1 LHEHPTLP
9 RFGTDCLPRDRLKP
23 NWDQAGE
30 DACGP
35 SMRFNE
41 LNKEL
46 SSGATLSH
54 YRIVSKI
61 GAGGMGEVYRAR
73 DTRLDREVAI
83 KILPPNYVTDA
94 DRLKRFEQEARA
106 TSALNHPN
114 ILTVY
119 DIGTH
124 EGSPYI
130 VAELL
135 AGEELREQLNGAGLA
150 QRKAID
156 YAQQIAHGLAAAH
169 EKGITHRDL
178 KPENLFVTTDG
189 RVKIL
194 DFGLAKLRPQR
205 NEVISS
211 EIVTERQITDPG
223 TVMGTVAYMSPEQ
236 VRGQNADHRSD
247 IFSFGSILYE
257 MLTGQRPFQR
267 ETMAETMTAILKEEP
282 SEFSESNQK
291 INPALEKI
299 ARRCLEK
306 KPERR
311 FQSAS
316 DLGFAIE
323 ALSAPSGM
331 QPATRLEMPVLSQP
345 NRSTSL
351 IIAGAVLALLVTG
364 VAVFLLT
371 RSSRSDAATPVRRVT
386 IPLTTPLA
394 LGKYCPLGIGRTAI
408 ALSPDGSLLVYAGE
422 QNGKSQLF
430 ARPLDSF
437 DDRSIPGT
445 EGAYAPFFS
454 PDGRSIA
461 FFAANALQKISLEGG
476 QPVTLCEA
484 RTTHGG
490 AWGPDN
496 TILFTDAEGGR
507 LMRISASGGE
517 PKTVLSEGGLE
528 ATSWGFSNP
537 EFLPDGDTVLVTLW
551 QTPNPDNYQI
561 AALSLRTGKLSIV
574 VKGGVNAHYL
584 STGHLVYAR
593 GATLIVAP
601 FDVRT
606 ATVNG
611 AGVTLIENV
620 RSEEWG
626 SIQYTLALDGTLVY
640 VSGGPAWIGK
650 LVWADRTGVSTP
662 IAAPARAYQ
671 NFSLSPDGQRV
682 ALEISEATHDV
693 YLYEFARA
701 SLIRFTNDGDNGYP
715 RWTPDGKAVTFWRH
729 KTSGLDVISK
739 SIDSG
744 SEVRFMSRETGD
756 VQSWSPDGKTL
767 IFMQMTPETSLDLWI
782 KTGDQQPRPWLVTR
796 FRELLAS
803 FSRDGKYV
811 AYTSDESGQYEI
823 YVRPASGEGAKW
835 QVSFYGGE
843 EPLWS
848 KDGRELFY
856 RNGPKWMAV
865 DVSTNPQF
873 KHGTPHMLFEGPYLN
888 VPGVSYDVAADG
900 RFLMLEENYKQLPTL
915 QLQAIFNWAEEVKRR
930 VPAVGK

>member
-1 LHEHPTLP
+1 LSETISPNTTL
-9 RFGTDCLPRDRLKP
+9 
-23 NWDQAGE
+23 A
-30 DACGP
+30 
-35 SMRFNE
+35 
-41 LNKEL
+41 
-46 SSGATLSH
+46 H
-54 YRIVSKI
+54 YSIICKI

-83 KILPPNYVTDA
+83 KILPRIYATDT

-135 AGEELREQLNGAGLA
+135 SGEELRDHLNNGEMPRRNAV
-150 QRKAID
+150 D
-156 YAQQIAHGLAAAH
+156 YALQIANGLAAAH

-178 KPENLFVTTDG
+178 KPENVFVTADG

-205 NEVISS
+205 NDVISS
-211 EIVTERQITDPG
+211 EIATAKQITDPG
-223 TVMGTVAYMSPEQ
+223 TVMGTVGYMSPEQ
-236 VRGQNADHRSD
+236 IRGQDADHRSD
-247 IFSFGSILYE
+247 IFSFGAILYE
-257 MLTGQRPFQR
+257 MLSGQRAFRR

-282 SEFSESNQK
+282 SELSETSTK

-299 ARRCLEK
+299 VRRCLEK

-323 ALSAPSGM
+323 AWSTSSS
-331 QPATRLEMPVLSQP
+331 TRPPTQVDTPVLP
-345 NRSTSL
+345 RANRGISL
-351 IIAGAVLALLVTG
+351 ITAGAVLALLVI
-364 VAVFLLT
+364 VAAVFLISRSWS
-371 RSSRSDAATPVRRVT
+371 RSSGGTAVRRVA

-437 DDRSIPGT
+437 DARPVPGT

-454 PDGRSIA
+454 PDGRWIA
-461 FFAANALQKISLEGG
+461 FFAANTLQKVSLQGG
-476 QPVTLCEA
+476 QPVTLCES
-484 RTTHGG
+484 RTSHGG
-490 AWGPDN
+490 AWGPDD
-496 TILFTDAEGGR
+496 TILFADGEGTR
-507 LMRISASGGE
+507 LVRISAAGGE
-517 PKTVLSEGGLE
+517 PKTIVTLGELNQGD
-528 ATSWGFSNP
+528 WGFSNP
-537 EFLPDGDTVLVTLW
+537 EFLPDGDTALVTVW
-551 QTPNPDNYQI
+551 RSNNPDNYRI
-561 AALSLRTGKLSIV
+561 GALSLKTGKLRIV
-574 VKGGVNAHYL
+574 VEGGVNAHYL
-584 STGHLVYAR
+584 SKGYLVYAR
-593 GATLIVAP
+593 GATLIAAP

-606 ATVNG
+606 ATVTG
-611 AGVTLIENV
+611 PGVTLIENV

-626 SIQYTLALDGTLVY
+626 SVQYTLAHDGTLVY
-640 VSGGPAWIGK
+640 VPGGPAWIGK
-650 LVWADRTGVSTP
+650 LVWADRTGATTP

-682 ALEISEATHDV
+682 ALELSEATRDI
-693 YLYEFARA
+693 YLFEFARGG
-701 SLIRFTNDGDNGYP
+701 LIRLTNDGENGCP
-715 RWTPDGKAVTFWRH
+715 RWTPDGKQITFWRR
-729 KTSGLDVISK
+729 KAGGFDVISK
-739 SIDSG
+739 ASDSG
-744 SEVRFMSRETGD
+744 SETMFMSRATGEI
-756 VQSWSPDGKTL
+756 QSWSPDGKTL
-767 IFMQMTPETSLDLWI
+767 VFMRNTPETSLDLWM
-782 KTGDQQPRPWLVTR
+782 KSGDQPPRPWLVTP
-796 FRELLAS
+796 FRELLAA

-835 QVSFYGGE
+835 QISSEGGE

-865 DVSTNPQF
+865 DVTTDPQF
-873 KHGTPHMLFEGPYLN
+873 KAGSPHMLFEGPYLN

-900 RFLMLEENYKQLPTL
+900 RFLMLEENFKQPPTL
-915 QLQAIFNWAEEVKRR
+915 QVQAVFNWAEEVKRR
-930 VPAVGK
+930 VPAVSK

>member
-1 LHEHPTLP
+1 
-9 RFGTDCLPRDRLKP
+9 
-23 NWDQAGE
+23 
-30 DACGP
+30 
-35 SMRFNE
+35 M
-41 LNKEL
+41 NKEL
-46 SSGATLSH
+46 PPGTTVSH

-73 DTRLDREVAI
+73 DTRLEREVAI
-83 KILPPNYVTDA
+83 KMLPPKYATDA

-106 TSALNHPN
+106 TSGLNHPN
-114 ILTVY
+114 IFTVY

-135 AGEELREQLNGAGLA
+135 SGEELRGQLNGAGLP

-205 NEVISS
+205 NEVVSS
-211 EIVTERQITDPG
+211 EIATEKQITDPG
-223 TVMGTVAYMSPEQ
+223 TVMGTVGYMSPEQ
-236 VRGQNADHRSD
+236 VRGQNVDHRSD

-282 SEFSESNQK
+282 AEISEPNQK
-291 INPALEKI
+291 INPALERI
-299 ARRCLEK
+299 VRHCLEK

-331 QPATRLEMPVLSQP
+331 QPATRLEMPVLSQR
-345 NRSTSL
+345 NRRNLL
-351 IIAGAVLALLVTG
+351 IMAGALLALLGTTA
-364 VAVFLLT
+364 AVFLLT
-371 RSSRSDAATPVRRVT
+371 RSWSRSDAATPVRRVT

-408 ALSPDGSLLVYAGE
+408 ALSPDGSLLVYVGE

-437 DDRSIPGT
+437 NDRPIPGT

-461 FFAANALQKISLEGG
+461 FFAANALQTVSLEGG
-476 QPVTLCEA
+476 QPVNLCEA

-517 PKTVLSEGGLE
+517 PRTVLSEGGLE
-528 ATSWGFSNP
+528 ATNWGFSSP
-537 EFLPDGDTVLVTLW
+537 EFLPDGDTALVTLW
-551 QTPNPDNYQI
+551 QSPNPDNYQI
-561 AALSLRTGKLSIV
+561 AALSLKTGKLRLV
-574 VKGGVNAHYL
+574 VEGGVNAHYL

-593 GATLIVAP
+593 GATLLAAP
-601 FDVRT
+601 FDVRS
-606 ATVNG
+606 ATVSG
-611 AGVTLIENV
+611 PGVTLIENV

-626 SIQYTLALDGTLVY
+626 SVQYALASDGTLVY

-650 LVWADRTGVSTP
+650 LVWADRTGATTP
-662 IAAPARAYQ
+662 IAAPARVYQ

-701 SLIRFTNDGDNGYP
+701 SLIRFTNDGENGYP
-715 RWTPDGKAVTFWRH
+715 QWTPDGKVTFWRH
-729 KTSGLDVISK
+729 KATGIDVISK

-744 SEVRFMSRETGD
+744 SEVKFMSRDTGD

-767 IFMQMTPETSLDLWI
+767 IFMQMTPETSLDLWM
-782 KTGDQQPRPWLVTR
+782 KTGDEPPRPWLVTR

-823 YVRPASGEGAKW
+823 YVRPASGEGAVF
-835 QVSFYGGE
+835 QISTEGGE

-856 RNGPKWMAV
+856 RNGPRWMAV
-865 DVSTNPQF
+865 AVTTAPQF
-873 KHGTPHMLFEGPYLN
+873 KASTPKMLFEGPYRN

-900 RFLMLEENYKQLPTL
+900 RFLILEENNKQPPTL
-915 QLQAIFNWAEEVKRR
+915 QLQAVLNWAEEVKRR
-930 VPAVGK
+930 VPTGSK

>member
-1 LHEHPTLP
+1 
-9 RFGTDCLPRDRLKP
+9 
-23 NWDQAGE
+23 
-30 DACGP
+30 
-35 SMRFNE
+35 
-41 LNKEL
+41 
-46 SSGATLSH
+46 
-54 YRIVSKI
+54 
-61 GAGGMGEVYRAR
+61 MGEVYRAR
-73 DTRLDREVAI
+73 DTRLNREVAI
-83 KILPPNYVTDA
+83 KLLPAAFARDT
-94 DRLKRFEQEARA
+94 DRLRRFEQEARA

-114 ILTVY
+114 ILTIY

-124 EGSPYI
+124 EGTPFI

-135 AGEELREQLNGAGLA
+135 EGEELRELLDAGPLPV
-150 QRKAID
+150 RKALD
-156 YAQQIAHGLAAAH
+156 YAQQVTLGLAAAH
-169 EKGITHRDL
+169 EKAIVHRDL
-178 KPENLFVTTDG
+178 KPENLFVTHDG

-194 DFGLAKLRPQR
+194 DFGLAKL
-205 NEVISS
+205 I
-211 EIVTERQITDPG
+211 ERKGEGETGRGGEEDPTIAQSPRLPVSPSLTSPG
-223 TVMGTVAYMSPEQ
+223 TVMGTVGYMSPEQ
-236 VRGQNADHRSD
+236 VRGQDADHRSD

-257 MLTGQRPFQR
+257 MLSGQRAFRR
-267 ETMAETMTAILKEEP
+267 ETMAETMTAILKEDPPELSETNTNISP
-282 SEFSESNQK
+282 S
-291 INPALEKI
+291 LERI
-299 ARRCLEK
+299 VRRCLQK

-311 FQSAS
+311 FQTAS

-323 ALSAPSGM
+323 SLSTPSDTRPASQLDTTGALPGVRRWR
-331 QPATRLEMPVLSQP
+331 RLVAAGVILAVLV
-345 NRSTSL
+345 L
-351 IIAGAVLALLVTG
+351 AGA
-364 VAVFLLT
+364 FLLG
-371 RSSRSDAATPVRRVT
+371 RSRSRPGVPAAVSRVT
-386 IPLTTPLA
+386 ISLATPIA

-437 DDRSIPGT
+437 DARPIPGT

-461 FFAANALQKISLEGG
+461 FFAANALQKVSLEGG

-484 RTTHGG
+484 RTSHGG

-517 PKTVLSEGGLE
+517 PKTVLSESGLE
-528 ATSWGFSNP
+528 ATNWGFSNP
-537 EFLPDGDTVLVTLW
+537 EFLPDGDTALVTLW
-551 QTPNPDNYQI
+551 QSPNPDNYQI
-561 AALSLRTGKLSIV
+561 AALSLKTGKLSIV
-574 VKGGVNAHYL
+574 VKGGVDAQYL

-593 GATLIVAP
+593 GATLIAAP

-640 VSGGPAWIGK
+640 ISGGPAWIGK
-650 LVWADRTGVSTP
+650 MVWADRNGVTTP
-662 IAAPARAYQ
+662 IAAPARVYQ

-715 RWTPDGKAVTFWRH
+715 RWTPDGKQVTFWRH

-744 SEVRFMSRETGD
+744 SEVKFMSRENGD

-767 IFMQMTPETSLDLWI
+767 VFMQMTPETSLDLWM
-782 KTGDQQPRPWLVTR
+782 KSGDQQPRPWLVTR
-796 FRELLAS
+796 FRELLAD

-823 YVRPASGEGAKW
+823 YVRPASGEGGKW
-835 QVSFYGGE
+835 QVSSEGGE

-856 RNGPKWMAV
+856 RNGPKWMVAEV
-865 DVSTNPQF
+865 TTEPQF
-873 KHGTPHMLFEGPYLN
+873 KASTPHMLFEGPYLN

-900 RFLMLEENYKQLPTL
+900 RFLMLEENYKQPPTF
-915 QLQAIFNWAEEVKRR
+915 QLQAILNWSEEVKRR
-930 VPAVGK
+930 VPPGE

>member
-1 LHEHPTLP
+1 LSETISPNTTL
-9 RFGTDCLPRDRLKP
+9 
-23 NWDQAGE
+23 A
-30 DACGP
+30 
-35 SMRFNE
+35 
-41 LNKEL
+41 
-46 SSGATLSH
+46 H
-54 YRIVSKI
+54 YSIICKI

-83 KILPPNYVTDA
+83 KILPRIYATDT

-135 AGEELREQLNGAGLA
+135 SGEELRDHLNNGEMPRRNAV
-150 QRKAID
+150 D
-156 YAQQIAHGLAAAH
+156 YALQIANGLAAAH

-178 KPENLFVTTDG
+178 KPENVFVTADG

-205 NEVISS
+205 NDVISS
-211 EIVTERQITDPG
+211 EIATAKQITDPG
-223 TVMGTVAYMSPEQ
+223 TVMGTVGYMSPEQ
-236 VRGQNADHRSD
+236 IRGQDADHRSD
-247 IFSFGSILYE
+247 IFSFGAILYE
-257 MLTGQRPFQR
+257 MLSGQRAFRR

-282 SEFSESNQK
+282 SELSETSTK

-299 ARRCLEK
+299 VRRCLEK

-323 ALSAPSGM
+323 ALSTSSS
-331 QPATRLEMPVLSQP
+331 TRPPTQVDTPVLP
-345 NRSTSL
+345 RANRRISL
-351 IIAGAVLALLVTG
+351 ITAGAVLALLVI
-364 VAVFLLT
+364 VAAVFLISRSWS
-371 RSSRSDAATPVRRVT
+371 RSSGGTAVRRVA

-437 DDRSIPGT
+437 DARPVPGT

-454 PDGRSIA
+454 PDGRWIA
-461 FFAANALQKISLEGG
+461 FFAANTLQKVSLQGG
-476 QPVTLCEA
+476 QPVTLCES
-484 RTTHGG
+484 RTSHGG
-490 AWGPDN
+490 AWGPDD
-496 TILFTDAEGGR
+496 TILFADGEGTR
-507 LMRISASGGE
+507 LVRISAAGGE
-517 PKTVLSEGGLE
+517 PKTIVTLGELNQGD
-528 ATSWGFSNP
+528 WGFSNP
-537 EFLPDGDTVLVTLW
+537 EFLPDGDTALVTVW
-551 QTPNPDNYQI
+551 RSNNPDNYRI
-561 AALSLRTGKLSIV
+561 GALSLKTGKLRIV
-574 VKGGVNAHYL
+574 VEGGVNAHYL
-584 STGHLVYAR
+584 SKGYLVYAR
-593 GATLIVAP
+593 GATLIAAP

-606 ATVNG
+606 ATVTG
-611 AGVTLIENV
+611 PGVTLIENV

-626 SIQYTLALDGTLVY
+626 SVQYTLAHDGTLVY
-640 VSGGPAWIGK
+640 VPGGPAWIGK
-650 LVWADRTGVSTP
+650 LVWADRTGATTP

-671 NFSLSPDGQRV
+671 NFSLLPDGQRV
-682 ALEISEATHDV
+682 ALELSEATRDI
-693 YLYEFARA
+693 YLFEFARGG
-701 SLIRFTNDGDNGYP
+701 LIRLTNDGENGCP
-715 RWTPDGKAVTFWRH
+715 RWTPDGKQITFWRR
-729 KTSGLDVISK
+729 KAGGFDVISK
-739 SIDSG
+739 ASDSG
-744 SEVRFMSRETGD
+744 SETMFMSRATGEI
-756 VQSWSPDGKTL
+756 QSWSPDGKTL
-767 IFMQMTPETSLDLWI
+767 VFMRNTPETSLDLWM
-782 KTGDQQPRPWLVTR
+782 KSGDQPPRPWLVTP
-796 FRELLAS
+796 FRELLAA

-835 QVSFYGGE
+835 QISSEGGE

-865 DVSTNPQF
+865 DVTTDPQF
-873 KHGTPHMLFEGPYLN
+873 KAGSPHMLFEGPYLN

-900 RFLMLEENYKQLPTL
+900 RFLMLEENFKQPPTL
-915 QLQAIFNWAEEVKRR
+915 QVQAVFNWAEEVKRR
-930 VPAVGK
+930 VPAVSK